1 MDLRQLHYF
10 VVVAEELNITRAA
23 ERLNMSQPPLSSQ
36 LKSLED
42 ELGVQLF
49 IRGKR
54 RLTITDAGTHLFY
67 RARQILELSDQTQ
80 LELQSMEAGL
90 SGELNISLVEGR
102 APFFLAR
109 WMAGFQGEF
118 PRVTVRLWNGSG
130 DEAMERLHRG
140 LADLA
145 LVATPFNPER
155 LDGIIVGREPWTA
168 IMSRNHPLAR
178 EEGDFLPLRKLV
190 GQPLFIPSRR
200 SRAEGIRAWF
210 QELDAQPMVVGD
222 LSSYIDAVAL
232 AEQNAGICIYP
243 MTTYNESD
251 LVVKKVITESS
262 RQIEYA
268 LLWRRNERRS
278 ELQQEFINFVRDCM
292 EEERLGTQPYIMP
305 EREYLPSEGTKLL

>member
-109 WMAGFQGEF
+109 WMAGFRGEF

-168 IMSRNHPLAR
+168 IMSKNHPLAR

-251 LVVKKVITESS
+251 LIVKKVITESS

-268 LLWRRNERRS
+268 LLWRRNERQS